1 MSKKTFYRQC
11 RLVKEGRL
19 FQVSWL
25 PEKFA
30 VVGKI
35 LKLRN
40 EDNNE
45 WDNGWLVT
53 SAGDNRVDEPPYADA
68 MIRGHRKNTGDS
80 LPKEKKN

>member
-11 RLVKEGRL
+11 RMVKEGCL

-30 VVGKI
+30 VVGKV

-40 EDNNE
+40 DDTGE
-45 WDNGWLVT
+45 WDNGWVVT
-53 SAGDNRVDEPPYADA
+53 CAGKNRVDEPPYADA